1 MIIVCEFYLDLKIN
15 FQSHFLY
22 PKYWSMC
29 FPKFFFYKHY
39 THLKLMSNI
48 SIMHEE
54 CYIESKRFGA
64 KFFNHKILSL

>member
-1 MIIVCEFYLDLKIN
+1 MIIVYEFYVNLKIK

-54 CYIESKRFGA
+54 CYMVDIAIESKGF
-64 KFFNHKILSL
+64 